1 MSHKVS
7 RVLSSPVLLRKLTKD
22 TVDDDDG
29 KTLRVEL
36 PFR

>member
-29 KTLRVEL
+29 KTLRAEL